1 MSRLENF
8 PIIRGLLL
16 AFTLGATLTGCASD
30 GRLDLKKL
38 DFSRLQFKQ
47 PDWMRWERDKQASP
61 PAAPSSQ
68 NSAAAGEPAAAPVA
82 ATQKISPIAA
92 TSASNAV
99 TPKASYIVPASAGPR
114 SLPRPKPGRA
124 AAAASRTAPLAARKT
139 FAEEV
144 KEQPAKAP
152 QGKVTTEIPQA
163 LAVLPPPAK
172 APRSEGKGGYS
183 TNDLVGLDVPA
194 IERLLGKPDLSRKEP
209 FAEVWQY
216 SHGGCVLFLFIYA
229 EAGGAARVSHAETG
243 ARDGGEDP
251 EPGQCI
257 GTILSRNAAVP
268 G

>member
-16 AFTLGATLTGCASD
+16 AFTLGAILTGCASD

-47 PDWMRWERDKQASP
+47 PDWMRWDRDKQASP

-82 ATQKISPIAA
+82 ATQKNSPIAA

-99 TPKASYIVPASAGPR
+99 TPKASYIVPASAGATR
-114 SLPRPKPGRA
+114 LPRPKPGRA
-124 AAAASRTAPLAARKT
+124 AAASKTAPLAARKT

-163 LAVLPPPAK
+163 LAV
-172 APRSEGKGGYS
+172 
-183 TNDLVGLDVPA
+183 
-194 IERLLGKPDLSRKEP
+194 
-209 FAEVWQY
+209 
-216 SHGGCVLFLFIYA
+216 
-229 EAGGAARVSHAETG
+229 
-243 ARDGGEDP
+243 
-251 EPGQCI
+251 
-257 GTILSRNAAVP
+257 
-268 G
+268 